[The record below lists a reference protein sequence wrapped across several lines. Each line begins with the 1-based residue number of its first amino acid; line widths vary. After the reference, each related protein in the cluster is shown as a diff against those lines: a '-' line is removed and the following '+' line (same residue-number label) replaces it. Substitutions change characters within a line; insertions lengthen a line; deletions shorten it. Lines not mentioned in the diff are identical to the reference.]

1 MGNIIN
7 CEEQVKD
14 DDEENK
20 CFDIITIMGNTVV
33 GGGSNG
39 AKSSKRNIEKKI
51 EQASKTGVLNLVGM
65 VSVFLILSN
74 SKLLLTNFFNYS
86 H

>member
-14 DDEENK
+14 DFENEENK

-65 VSVFLILSN
+65 VSVFIILLNSN
-74 SKLLLTNFFNYS
+74 YY
-86 H
+86 